1 MSWLTLNWIV
11 FWLAVIPWALGIMNL
26 FLFREPKNTS
36 SSTSVPP
43 VSVLMPAR
51 NEEARIR
58 PALETIAETEGVEFE
73 LIIADDNST
82 DATADIVREF
92 AQNDPR
98 IKLVSTPKLP
108 EGWGG
113 KNHACH
119 FLSTQAAHE
128 HMVFIDADMI
138 VSPDCFAR
146 LSAHLANNKAAL
158 LSGIP
163 LQETGSFWER
173 VVIPTIHVMMLGYL
187 PFIGMRLTKSPGFG
201 AAVGQIIAVRKKE
214 YEEVGGHTAIKA
226 TMHDGVQLART
237 FRRNGL
243 FTDLVNVTDLCA
255 TRMYDNL
262 ADIWAG
268 FMKNAHEGIATPVAL
283 PIWTVLLVGGHILP
297 LVLLVIALAAGL
309 EPVLAGAA
317 CLLIFSFRFIL
328 ALRFHQSLLGAAL
341 HPLGVGF
348 MVVLNWIA
356 LFRRLAGRTVSWR
369 DRAYDTN

>member
-1 MSWLTLNWIV
+1 MSWLTLCWIV
-11 FWLAVIPWALGIMNL
+11 FVLAAIPYFLGVWNL
-26 FLFREPKNTS
+26 VLFRAPKEVSET
-36 SSTSVPP
+36 VPA

-58 PALETIAETEGVEFE
+58 PALETILESEGVEFE
-73 LIIADDNST
+73 LIVADDNST
-82 DATADIVREF
+82 DGTADIVRSF
-92 AQNDPR
+92 AKEDAR
-98 IKLVSTPKLP
+98 IKLVSTPSLP

-119 FLSTQAAHE
+119 FLSTQARYD

-146 LSAHLANNKAAL
+146 LSGHLANNKAAL
-158 LSGIP
+158 ISGIP
-163 LQETGSFWER
+163 LQETGTFWER
-173 VVIPTIHVMMLGYL
+173 VVIPTIHVMLLGYL
-187 PFIGMRLTKSPGFG
+187 PFIGMRLSKSPGFG
-201 AAVGQIIAVRKKE
+201 AAVGQIIGARRAE
-214 YEEVGGHTAIKA
+214 YQQVGGHEPIRA
-226 TMHDGVQLART
+226 TMHDGVQLARL
-237 FRRNGL
+237 FRRNGI

-255 TRMYDNL
+255 TRMYDNV

-297 LVLLVIALAAGL
+297 LVLTIIAFAMGL
-309 EPVLAGAA
+309 EPALAVAA
-317 CLLIFSFRFIL
+317 LLLIYSFRFFL
-328 ALRFHQSLLGAAL
+328 ALRFHQSMLGALL

-356 LFRRLAGRTVSWR
+356 LFRRLAGRSVSWR
-369 DRAYDTN
+369 DRAYETK